1 MGRDLDNSREE
12 ILAEINAISILLK
25 RLWEEVFNETLNNIK
40 GTTTIVLVTHK
51 LNNLSL
57 ADKIIF
63 LKDGRIA
70 EIGNFQDLIDA
81 KGDFSVFYNSQKPI
95 EQ

>member
-1 MGRDLDNSREE
+1 MDAKTDKH
-12 ILAEINAISILLK
+12 I
-25 RLWEEVFNETLNNIK
+25 NETLNNIK